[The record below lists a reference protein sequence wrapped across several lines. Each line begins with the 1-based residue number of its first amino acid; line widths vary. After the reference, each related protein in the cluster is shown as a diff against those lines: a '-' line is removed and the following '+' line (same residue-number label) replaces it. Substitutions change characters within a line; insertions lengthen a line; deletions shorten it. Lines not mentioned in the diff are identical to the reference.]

1 MDYERDYAVR
11 EPTRSD
17 VDHMPGRVLVEFGAP
32 WCPHC
37 IAAQPALQVLLADH
51 DEIAHI
57 KVEDGSGR
65 PLGRSFG
72 VKLWPT
78 LVLLKDGQ
86 ELGRVTRPAT
96 SDDVRA
102 LLALLT
108 PARAGDSV

>member
-1 MDYERDYAVR
+1 MGYERDYAVR

-17 VDHMPGRVLVEFGAP
+17 VDDMPGRVLVEFGAP

-37 IAAQPALQVLLADH
+37 IAAQPALQVLLGDH
-51 DEIAHI
+51 DEVAHI

-78 LVLLKDGQ
+78 LVLLESG
-86 ELGRVTRPAT
+86 EER
-96 SDDVRA
+96 
-102 LLALLT
+102 
-108 PARAGDSV
+108 ARAVRPRVDGDLVPLQEALKPDK